1 VKGRFARNIDDAADQ
16 PDFMAAE
23 VSSMMSETN
32 IILDAADAS
41 SRSSSLPE
49 WWPAMQGA
57 LAMEEDELYLAVSS
71 INLY

>member
-1 VKGRFARNIDDAADQ
+1 VKGRFARNTDDAADQ

-23 VSSMMSETN
+23 VSSMMNETN
-32 IILDAADAS
+32 IILDATDAS
-41 SRSSSLPE
+41 SSSSMPE

>member
-1 VKGRFARNIDDAADQ
+1 MMNGTNNVVTDAT
-16 PDFMAAE
+16 PDI
-23 VSSMMSETN
+23 SSV
-32 IILDAADAS
+32 
-41 SRSSSLPE
+41 PE